1 MAITRL
7 TSVLTGIMTNI
18 IITRSNVLITDA
30 ARLIMEEE
38 AAILITNNPR
48 ITRTVMDMDPD
59 EEEVEMDTDVICC
72 S

>member
-48 ITRTVMDMDPD
+48 ITRTVMDMAPD